1 MVWERAVLLFWAH
14 RWIDCEWGRR
24 ISSGATAGRLQG
36 VYFWHTFDPRPL
48 LLGSST
54 LSSQPP
60 HKRALCMSARICQT
74 KLYSIAPPLASQ
86 SLGMSIALPGAGNR
100 GAVAGRE
107 DQKGARSRMETSA
120 LLSPSPGSITR
131 CCLLSDSPP

>member
-74 KLYSIAPPLASQ
+74 KLYSIAPP
-86 SLGMSIALPGAGNR
+86 PR
-100 GAVAGRE
+100 FPE
-107 DQKGARSRMETSA
+107 PWHEHRS
-120 LLSPSPGSITR
+120 TR
-131 CCLLSDSPP
+131 CRKQRSCCRKRGPERSQKSDGNISPALSFSRIHYPLLPPL